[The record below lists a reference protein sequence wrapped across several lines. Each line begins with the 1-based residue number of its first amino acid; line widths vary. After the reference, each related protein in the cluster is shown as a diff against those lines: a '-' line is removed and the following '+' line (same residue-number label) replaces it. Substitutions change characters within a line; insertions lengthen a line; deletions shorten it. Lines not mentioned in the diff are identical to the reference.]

1 MTNTGPERF
10 AIVEIPEGKPP
21 ANAILIGPMD
31 MLMEQLPDTRARS
44 DAMRRLDEAQLNA
57 EEIAKVQD
65 VTRALQV
72 AAFCDSIQHISRRLD
87 AYTTRRDARIRAE
100 EEAREVEEQQRK
112 ADRIKQALDAL
123 EETSGELTTHPPTE
137 PQHEEE
143 LSATE
148 HPPTEDDQ
156 GDLPRELEVGAP
168 PDPGTE
174 PELSGSREPEAKNP
188 VGISW

>member
-1 MTNTGPERF
+1 
-10 AIVEIPEGKPP
+10 
-21 ANAILIGPMD
+21 
-31 MLMEQLPDTRARS
+31 
-44 DAMRRLDEAQLNA
+44 MRRLDVARLDAAQ
-57 EEIAKVQD
+57 IAKVQD

-72 AAFCDSIQHISRRLD
+72 AAFCDAVAHVSKRLD
-87 AYTTRRDARIRAE
+87 HLEARRDARIRAE
-100 EEAREVEEQQRK
+100 EEAQEAEEQQRK

-123 EETSGELTTHPPTE
+123 EETSGELTAHPPTE

-143 LSATE
+143 LAATE

-156 GDLPRELEVGAP
+156 GNLPRELEVGAP